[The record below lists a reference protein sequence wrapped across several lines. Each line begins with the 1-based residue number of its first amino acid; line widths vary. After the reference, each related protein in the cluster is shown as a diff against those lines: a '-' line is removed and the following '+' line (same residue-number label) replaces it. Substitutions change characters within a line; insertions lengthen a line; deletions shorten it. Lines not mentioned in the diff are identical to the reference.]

1 MVPNNMP
8 FLSRK
13 KFVEYIELLIRA
25 DPDGMCKLLSTLLN
39 TPGKCFR
46 DPFTDEPFYY
56 REIPR
61 ECFPATG
68 DAQALAFYTSAV
80 EALVKEMPLLISR
93 AQGLK
98 RQAEAARQPPQFVIN
113 AADLQDNP
121 EALRQYWE
129 MSREQDRQFA
139 MQAKARKDANIAIM
153 GGWQYDQYG
162 NRTYV
167 DGWM

>member
-1 MVPNNMP
+1 MP

-25 DPDGMCKLLSTLLN
+25 DPDGMCKRLSTLLN

-46 DPFTDEPFYY
+46 DLFTDEPFYY

-98 RQAEAARQPPQFVIN
+98 RLAEAARQPPQFGIN
-113 AADLQDNP
+113 AGEL
-121 EALRQYWE
+121 
-129 MSREQDRQFA
+129 
-139 MQAKARKDANIAIM
+139 
-153 GGWQYDQYG
+153 
-162 NRTYV
+162 
-167 DGWM
+167 